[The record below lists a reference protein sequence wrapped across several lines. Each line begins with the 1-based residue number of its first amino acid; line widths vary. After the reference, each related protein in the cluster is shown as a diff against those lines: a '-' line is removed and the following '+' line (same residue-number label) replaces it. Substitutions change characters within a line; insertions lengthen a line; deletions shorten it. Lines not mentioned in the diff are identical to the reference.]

1 MELRENYLRPSADPS
16 MGWHS
21 FFRRNDCK
29 FAWELIPLSFRT
41 IPDENTTPH
50 EGAD

>member
-21 FFRRNDCK
+21 FFILNPQPKKIEKSKKDSL
-29 FAWELIPLSFRT
+29 F
-41 IPDENTTPH
+41 
-50 EGAD
+50 